1 MINVLVLGFEKHASY
16 SVQNMNNWVLEG
28 VTINVFCS
36 FLVYLFVSV
45 AVIVVV
51 FFIWGGGRGD
61 LKLAK
66 IWLSYNG
73 YQSYMYIVETGERR
87 IAQLKT

>member
-1 MINVLVLGFEKHASY
+1 MIYVLVLGFEKHASY

-45 AVIVVV
+45 VVIVVV
-51 FFIWGGGRGD
+51 FFLFGVGGGE
-61 LKLAK
+61 
-66 IWLSYNG
+66 I
-73 YQSYMYIVETGERR
+73 
-87 IAQLKT
+87 